1 MDSLK
6 CIVDGLLNP
15 KSRLERLRRSTADER
30 ENANGGSSNPAG
42 ARGRLGWRDVVFNLP
57 LMIGLITVVGLFLLV
72 LFGPVWAPKNP
83 YISGQ
88 HIVPHYDF
96 KAQEFISPPLAPS
109 PEFPLGTDR
118 WGNDLLS
125 LLMHGARNT
134 LVACAFITM
143 VRLVLGL
150 VMGGLAGWNEG
161 KISDQF
167 VMGLIGVINSVPM
180 LISSMILIYA
190 LDIRRGLP
198 VFIVAMSVIG
208 WTEIAQYIRSEF
220 LVLRK
225 QPYIE
230 GARSVGL
237 NDLQIAVRHVLPN
250 VLPQLL
256 IISFL
261 EMGAVLMLLGELGFV
276 GVYIGGGSQFIW
288 EKDLFSFEIF
298 TIVEV
303 PEWGAMLAEGF
314 RWLRPKP
321 FVVFP
326 PALAFFVAVV
336 GFNTLGEG
344 LRRLVEKSAISTA
357 FLLKKRMI
365 LVVAALTLA
374 TVFIVN
380 NTGADPWFSRVAG
393 AFDGRT
399 AYDHVET
406 LAQMEGRGAG
416 QVGGAEAAAYIAEQF
431 EAYGLQPGWLH
442 NSYYYPLKTWLVRPT
457 AQPYL
462 GLIGPDGEPVQ
473 AFRHQLDFGF
483 VIDGHG
489 GSGDV
494 EAPLTFVGFKRGE
507 SDYDWETF
515 KGLDLRGRIVLL
527 MTGNAPDNFA
537 DEALIRGALGVLWIE
552 GEGRDAVR
560 SQFQVIGADQDPPPG
575 RSAHSMRAPTMPI
588 FRIRPSVA
596 RAMLEPDGM
605 VLTADGQS
613 ILLDQGASVGHSGP
627 GWFTVDMSAIVRMS
641 LDLSAPQDIEIP
653 CVMGFQPGSDFDL
666 AAELVVLFA
675 SYDGLGTDPDGTV
688 FPAVNHN
695 ASGVGMLLEIARVWQ
710 EQDLDVRRSVLF
722 VAWGG
727 SQLDDPGAE
736 TLFADS
742 GRFSFLL
749 PLSQNP
755 RFDPLLVF
763 QPDDIGAGGESL
775 FIHPGSHRQ
784 LSGLVEKTAQ
794 ELGIPVVY
802 DLDDEGSAVAEVKA
816 PVSGIGTPWVYFAWA
831 DAQVAPDEDQLQRVE
846 AEKLQK
852 MGEAFA
858 LALTRI
864 VREAE
869 Y

>member
-6 CIVDGLLNP
+6 RIADGLLNP
-15 KSRLERLRRSTADER
+15 KSKLETLRRPPEEDQKD
-30 ENANGGSSNPAG
+30 ANGGSSNPAG

-57 LMIGLITVVGLFLLV
+57 LMIGLITVTGLFLLV

-96 KAQEFISPPLAPS
+96 KAKEFISPPLAPS

-150 VMGGLAGWNEG
+150 ALGGIAGWNEG
-161 KISDQF
+161 KTSDQLI
-167 VMGLIGVINSVPM
+167 MGLIGVINSVPM

-198 VFIVAMSVIG
+198 VFIVALSVIG

-237 NDLQIAVRHVLPN
+237 NELQIAVRHVLPN

-261 EMGAVLMLLGELGFV
+261 EMGAVLMLLGELGFL
-276 GVYIGGGSQFIW
+276 GVYIGGGSKFIW

-314 RWLRPKP
+314 RWLRAKP

-365 LVVAALTLA
+365 LVVGALTLA
-374 TVFIVN
+374 TVFIIN

-393 AFDGRT
+393 AFDGRA

-416 QVGGAEAAAYIAEQF
+416 QGGAQEAATYIAERF
-431 EAYGLQPGWLH
+431 EAYGLKPGWLH
-442 NSYYYPLKTWLVRPT
+442 NSYYYPLETRLVRPT
-457 AQPYL
+457 TQPFL
-462 GLIGPDGEPVQ
+462 GIIGPNGEPVET
-473 AFRHQLDFGF
+473 FRHQLDFGF

-489 GSGDV
+489 GSGDA
-494 EAPLTFVGFKRGE
+494 EAPLTFVGFEGDK
-507 SDYDWETF
+507 STFSWETF
-515 KGLDLRGRIVLL
+515 KGLDLRGRIILL
-527 MTGNAPDNFA
+527 MAGNAPANFA
-537 DEALIRGALGVLWIE
+537 DEALIRGAQGILWIE
-552 GEGRDAVR
+552 DQGHDAIR
-560 SQFQVIGADQDPPPG
+560 SQFQVIEPDQDSPPG
-575 RSAHSMRAPTMPI
+575 RSAHSMRAPTLPI
-588 FRIRPSVA
+588 FRIRPSAA

-605 VLTADGQS
+605 VLTSDGQS
-613 ILLDQGASVGHSGP
+613 ILRGEGTSAGQSGP
-627 GWFTVDMSAIVRMS
+627 GWFTVDLSTTVRMS
-641 LDLSAPQDIEIP
+641 LALGEPQDLEIP

-727 SQLDDPGAE
+727 SQLDDSGAE
-736 TLFADS
+736 ALFKNS
-742 GRFSFLL
+742 GNFSFLL
-749 PLSQNP
+749 PSSQHP

-763 QPDDIGAGGESL
+763 QPDYIGGGGDKL
-775 FIHPGSHRQ
+775 FIHPNSNKQ
-784 LSGLVEKTAQ
+784 LSGLVEETAQ

-802 DLDDEGSAVAEVKA
+802 DLDDTGEAKA
-816 PVSGIGTPWVYFAWA
+816 AVSGIGMPWVYFKWA
-831 DAQVAPDEDQLQRVE
+831 DAQVAPDKDQLEQVE